1 MDPTNPLSKQQI
13 KDLLY
18 HFLYDPLMQ
27 HLHEQLSL
35 LIQQNSLVQQAD
47 YLGFSYKGEAYVI
60 DSRQQPIRLP
70 RLVSELRPHMDAY
83 LKEVKHINC
92 TEIPFVLGF
101 ITQVLNSSNALY
113 DYLRV
118 LPECL
123 HPPIQKLIDSCNC
136 RTEQLSEAQV
146 DELQRRNQIPIEL
159 IKQRLMLN
167 LLE

>member
-13 KDLLY
+13 KDRLY

-27 HLHEQLSL
+27 RMQERLSR
-35 LIQQNSLVQQAD
+35 LIQQNSLVQQTD
-47 YLGFSYKGEAYVI
+47 YLGFSYKGQAYVI

-70 RLVSELRPHMDAY
+70 RLVSGLRPQMDAY
-83 LKEVKHINC
+83 LEEVSRINC

-101 ITQVLNSSNALY
+101 ITQVLNSSNDLQ
-113 DYLRV
+113 DYLKV

-123 HPPIQKLIDSCNC
+123 HPPIQEMIDSCNC
-136 RTEQLSEAQV
+136 RTEHLEPPQV
-146 DELQRRNQIPIEL
+146 NELQRRNQMPIEL
-159 IKQRLMLN
+159 IKQRLLLN